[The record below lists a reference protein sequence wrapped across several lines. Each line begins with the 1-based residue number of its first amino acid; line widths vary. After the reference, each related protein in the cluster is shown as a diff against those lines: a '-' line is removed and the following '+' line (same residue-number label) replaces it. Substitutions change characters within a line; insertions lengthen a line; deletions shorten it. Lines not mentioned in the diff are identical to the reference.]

1 MALVQIEQLFERYG
15 YIDSCSS
22 NYLERLC
29 LGQNVGSHLPS
40 EKIGTIILDDGM
52 QVELYKF
59 NISFSFSFYCW
70 EIGSSFYH
78 VYAPMFLNGMHL
90 LSIA

>member
-1 MALVQIEQLFERYG
+1 MLHRQFIGRPVKIGVGANRAAVAARFFERYG

-70 EIGSSFYH
+70 EIGSY
-78 VYAPMFLNGMHL
+78 L
-90 LSIA
+90 